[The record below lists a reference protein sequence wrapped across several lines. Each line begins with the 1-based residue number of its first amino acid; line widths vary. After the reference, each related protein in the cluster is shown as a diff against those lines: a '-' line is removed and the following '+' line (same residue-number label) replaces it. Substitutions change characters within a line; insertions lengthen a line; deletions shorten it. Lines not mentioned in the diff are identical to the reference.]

1 MGKITYDDK
10 VTMNENADIPAV
22 NKGRAADWNEIKNV
36 VNEND
41 DIVNGISQ
49 ALPDIITTKDFT
61 LTQTINANT
70 EATYQFDNINLDGYQ
85 TLGIIA
91 VDTNNGIDILKYSVF
106 QNRAFTR
113 LKNLGNSSQSV
124 PCTIRVLYLK
134 NL

>member
-70 EATYQFDNINLDGYQ
+70 EATYQFGDVSIDGY
-85 TLGIIA
+85 TVLGIVTA
-91 VDTNNGIDILKYSVF
+91 DTNNGIDILKYSVF
-106 QNRAFTR
+106 QNQAFTR